1 MSELKRST
9 INRTTA
15 YALNN
20 IAGRD
25 PIQIAAGADGAVV
38 ALCADR
44 SVWRFTDGAWQ
55 RLPEIPE
62 DTHA

>member
-1 MSELKRST
+1 MSEMKMSTLSRSA
-9 INRTTA
+9 A
-15 YALNN
+15 YGVNK

-25 PIQIAAGADGAVV
+25 PIQIAAGPDGAVV